1 MDERCHSLG
10 QRCVC
15 FKANQMRV
23 VNIGRKVLVDA
34 SPEDDGPLVLLHH
47 LHHEEQGDGE
57 RDHDEEQRADGH
69 DEGADAGSLLANCQ
83 HSG

>member
-1 MDERCHSLG
+1 MSVLR
-10 QRCVC
+10 QTRCVLSIL
-15 FKANQMRV
+15 AERA
-23 VNIGRKVLVDA
+23 LVAA

-69 DEGADAGSLLANCQ
+69 DEGADAGTLLANCQ
-83 HSG
+83 DSG